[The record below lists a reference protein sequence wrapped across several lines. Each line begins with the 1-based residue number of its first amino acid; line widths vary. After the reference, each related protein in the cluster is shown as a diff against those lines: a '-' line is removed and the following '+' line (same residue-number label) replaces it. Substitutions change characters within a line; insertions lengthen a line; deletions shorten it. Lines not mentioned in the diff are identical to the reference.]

1 MTMSWLMTVRETGI
15 SSPVL
20 PNWPAGIEFDLT
32 PHWISS
38 DPSVDDELP
47 PNPNRFGMVRRW
59 PSVVEIRRP
68 DGTHVSAEAW
78 LLSVHLNFAYERRVE
93 RDAAGRIRSPWRQQ
107 IVLGGVSVA
116 EVPPGSEI
124 WGEVIDEDFQASKH
138 LSTDL
143 LGYTSK
149 AEG

>member
-15 SSPVL
+15 PSPAL
-20 PNWPAGIEFDLT
+20 ANWPAGVEFDLT
-32 PHWISS
+32 PRWISP
-38 DPSVDDELP
+38 DPHVGDEPP
-47 PNPNRFGMVRRW
+47 PNPNRFGTLRRW

-68 DGTHVSAEAW
+68 DGTHVRAEACPR
-78 LLSVHLNFAYERRVE
+78 SVHLNFAYKLRAE

-107 IVLGGVSVA
+107 IVLRGVHVA

-124 WGEVIDEDFQASKH
+124 WGEVTDEDFQAPKD

-143 LGYTSK
+143 LG
-149 AEG
+149 